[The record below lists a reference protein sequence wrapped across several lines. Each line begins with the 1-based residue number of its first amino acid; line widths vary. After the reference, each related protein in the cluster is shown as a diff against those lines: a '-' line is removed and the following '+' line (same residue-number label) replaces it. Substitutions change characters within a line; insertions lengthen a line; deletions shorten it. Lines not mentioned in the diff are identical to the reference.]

1 MATSHNN
8 VLNIIADSLGQM
20 SKSERKVADVIL
32 AEPALATRS
41 SIADLARA
49 ADVSE
54 PTVNRFC
61 KKYGAEGY
69 PDFKLKLA
77 QCLASGIRYMTSNV
91 AEGDSTEAYTHKI
104 FDSTINTLALVR
116 DKLCLDLVEQ
126 VTEAMVGASRI
137 FFFGLGASSAVAT
150 DAEHKFFRFKLPVSS
165 HDDVLMQRMLAA
177 SSSPG
182 QLFFIISYTGRTR
195 ELVET
200 AAVARES
207 GAKVIGLTAPGSP
220 LAELCDLVIEVN
232 IPEDTDEYMPMTSR
246 IVHLVVLDVLATG
259 FTLRLGA
266 GFQPHLKRIKDS
278 LRPTRYL
285 SDNRSTTGR

>member
-1 MATSHNN
+1 MVVRHNN
-8 VLNIIADSLGQM
+8 VLNVIADALGEM
-20 SKSERKVADVIL
+20 SKSERKVAEEIL
-32 AEPALATRS
+32 ADPAVATRS

-49 ADVSE
+49 AGVSE

-61 KKYGAEGY
+61 KKFGAEGY
-69 PDFKLKLA
+69 PDFKLKVA
-77 QCLASGIRYMTSNV
+77 HCLASGIRYMTSNV

-116 DKLCLDLVEQ
+116 DKLCPALIEQ
-126 VTEAMVGASRI
+126 VTGAMVGASRI

-200 AAVARES
+200 ATVAREN
-207 GAKVIGLTAPGSP
+207 GALVIGLTAPGSP
-220 LAELCDLVIEVN
+220 LSKVCDLVIEVRV
-232 IPEDTDEYMPMTSR
+232 PEDTDEYMPMTSR
-246 IVHLVVLDVLATG
+246 IAHLVVLDVLAAG
-259 FTLRLGA
+259 FTLRLGSD
-266 GFQPHLKRIKDS
+266 FQPHLKRIKDS
-278 LRPTRYL
+278 LRATRYL
-285 SDNRSTTGR
+285 SDENSTKRV